1 MFITLEGIEGSGKTT
16 QLKHIVEFLKER
28 KHQCIVTREPGG
40 TEIGKKIRAILLD
53 PDNKDL
59 DPLSELLLYAADRA
73 QHIQSTVKRCLA
85 EGKTVICDRFCDST
99 TVYQGYA
106 RGLDMKLID
115 QLNNIVLDSLKP
127 DITFIFDLEPETG
140 LFRAQKQLQ
149 SGSRD
154 DSETR
159 FEEEAL
165 SFHKKVR
172 NGFLEL
178 ARIEP
183 ERFRVID
190 ASKNE
195 NQVKDKI
202 IEILSSDFG
211 V

>member
-1 MFITLEGIEGSGKTT
+1 
-16 QLKHIVEFLKER
+16 LK
-28 KHQCIVTREPGG
+28 
-40 TEIGKKIRAILLD
+40 
-53 PDNKDL
+53 
-59 DPLSELLLYAADRA
+59 
-73 QHIQSTVKRCLA
+73 
-85 EGKTVICDRFCDST
+85 
-99 TVYQGYA
+99 
-106 RGLDMKLID
+106 
-115 QLNNIVLDSLKP
+115 
-127 DITFIFDLEPETG
+127 
-140 LFRAQKQLQ
+140 

-178 ARIEP
+178 AGIEP

-195 NQVKDKI
+195 TQVKDKI